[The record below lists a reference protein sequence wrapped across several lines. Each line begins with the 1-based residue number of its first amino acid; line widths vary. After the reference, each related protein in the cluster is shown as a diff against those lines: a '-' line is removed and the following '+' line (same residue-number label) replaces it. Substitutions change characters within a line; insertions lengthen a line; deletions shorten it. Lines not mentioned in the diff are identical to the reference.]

1 MMAKKLTKKTKFLI
15 IAALLVGVSAWF
27 WQHPLHQAELAEK
40 RAGRQPMANPSMDNK
55 ASTPAQAVKAALSVE
70 VTQPA
75 VVQWPMTLVLNG
87 SIYPWQEA
95 LVSAEI
101 SGLRIQQIL
110 ADVGTQVSKGQ
121 PLVMLADETVKADLQ
136 KQLATVDRD
145 KAALAEAK
153 SNADRAREI
162 QNSGALSAQKINE
175 YVIAEQTA
183 KANLALSEAELEN
196 QKIRLRQTKVVAPD
210 DGVISSRSANLGN
223 VVSSGAELF
232 RLVRQG
238 RIEWR
243 GEVNA
248 DQQTALRAGQSVRLT
263 LTGGNSVNGKVRLIS
278 PTVDNNTRNALVY
291 VDIPKDSAKPGM
303 YVQGQ
308 VDIGQQQGLAVPL
321 SAVTYRDGFAYVFEL
336 AAADAQGLHKVAQR
350 KVQTGRT
357 RGEQIELIGNL
368 SRDAKLVLSGGAFLN
383 DGDIVKVVTVNKRG
397 ASV

>member
-1 MMAKKLTKKTKFLI
+1 M
-15 IAALLVGVSAWF
+15 IAAVLVGVSIWF
-27 WQHPLHQAELAEK
+27 WQHERQQAQGIE
-40 RAGRQPMANPSMDNK
+40 K
-55 ASTPAQAVKAALSVE
+55 ASDGQTEMPATEGQAPKSVKSHQAALSVA
-70 VTQPA
+70 VTRP
-75 VVQWPMTLVLNG
+75 VSVQWPMTLVLNG

-110 ADVGTQVSKGQ
+110 ADVGTKVSKGQ
-121 PLVMLADETVKADLQ
+121 LLVMLADETVKADLQ

-162 QNSGALSAQKINE
+162 QSSGALSAQKINE

-196 QKIRLRQTKVVAPD
+196 QRIRLRQTKVVAPD
-210 DGVISSRSANLGN
+210 DGMISSRSANLGN
-223 VVSSGAELF
+223 VVSAGTELF
-232 RLVRQG
+232 RLVRQE

-248 DQQTALRAGQSVRLT
+248 DQQAALQAGQAVQLT
-263 LTGGNSVNGKVRLIS
+263 LVDGHTVQGKVRLIS

-291 VDIPKDSAKPGM
+291 VDIPKASAKPGM

-308 VDIGQQQGLAVPL
+308 VDIGQQQGVAVPL

-336 AAADAQGLHKVAQR
+336 AAGNAAGLHQVIQR

-357 RGEQIELIGNL
+357 RGELIELLVSLNQE
-368 SRDAKLVLSGGAFLN
+368 AQLVLSGGAFLN
-383 DGDIVKVVTVNKRG
+383 DGDMVKVVTQNKG
-397 ASV
+397 GDAS

>member
-1 MMAKKLTKKTKFLI
+1 MAKKLTRKTTFLI
-15 IAALLVGVSAWF
+15 ISALLVGVSVWF

-40 RAGRQPMANPSMDNK
+40 RGNRQPAATPT
-55 ASTPAQAVKAALSVE
+55 ASPATQAPASKAALSVE

-101 SGLRIQQIL
+101 SGLRIQQVL
-110 ADVGTQVSKGQ
+110 SDVGAQVSKGQ
-121 PLVMLADETVKADLQ
+121 ALVMLADETVKADLQ
-136 KQLATVDRD
+136 KQLATVEKD

-162 QNSGALSAQKINE
+162 KDSGALSAQKINE
-175 YVIAEQTA
+175 YLIAEQTA

-196 QKIRLRQTKVVAPD
+196 QRIRLRQTKVVAPD

-223 VVSSGAELF
+223 VVSSGTELF

-248 DQQTALRAGQSVRLT
+248 DQQTALRAGQPVRLT
-263 LTGGNSVNGKVRLIS
+263 LSGGNAVTGKVRLIS

-336 AAADAQGLHKVAQR
+336 TAADAQGLRKVIQR

-357 RGEQIELIGNL
+357 RGEQIELLGNL
-368 SRDAKLVLSGGAFLN
+368 NANAQLVLSGGAFLN
-383 DGDIVKVVTVNKRG
+383 DGDTVQVVALSKRSG
-397 ASV
+397 A

>member
-1 MMAKKLTKKTKFLI
+1 MAKKLTKKTTFLI
-15 IAALLVGVSAWF
+15 ISALLVGVSVWF

-40 RAGRQPMANPSMDNK
+40 RGNRQPAATPT
-55 ASTPAQAVKAALSVE
+55 ASPATQALASKAALSVE

-101 SGLRIQQIL
+101 SGLRIQQVL
-110 ADVGTQVSKGQ
+110 SDVGAQVSKGQ
-121 PLVMLADETVKADLQ
+121 ALVMLADETVKADLQ
-136 KQLATVDRD
+136 KQLATVEKD

-162 QNSGALSAQKINE
+162 KDSGALSAQKINE
-175 YVIAEQTA
+175 YLIAEQTA

-196 QKIRLRQTKVVAPD
+196 QRIRLRQTKVVAPD

-223 VVSSGAELF
+223 VVSSGTELF

-248 DQQTALRAGQSVRLT
+248 DQQTALRAGQPVRLT
-263 LTGGNSVNGKVRLIS
+263 LSGGNAVTGKVRLIS

-336 AAADAQGLHKVAQR
+336 TAADAQGLRKVVQR

-357 RGEQIELIGNL
+357 RGEQIELLGNL
-368 SRDAKLVLSGGAFLN
+368 NANAQLVLSGGAFLN
-383 DGDIVKVVTVNKRG
+383 DGDTVQVVTLSKRNG
-397 ASV
+397 A

>member
-1 MMAKKLTKKTKFLI
+1 MAKKLTKKTTFLI
-15 IAALLVGVSAWF
+15 ISALLVGVSVWF

-40 RAGRQPMANPSMDNK
+40 RGNRQPAAAPT
-55 ASTPAQAVKAALSVE
+55 ASPATQAPASKAALSVE

-101 SGLRIQQIL
+101 SGLRIQQVL
-110 ADVGTQVSKGQ
+110 SDVGAQVSKGQ
-121 PLVMLADETVKADLQ
+121 ALVMLADETVKADLQ
-136 KQLATVDRD
+136 KQLATVEKD

-162 QNSGALSAQKINE
+162 KDSGALSAQKINE
-175 YVIAEQTA
+175 YLIAEQTS

-196 QKIRLRQTKVVAPD
+196 QRIRLRQTKVMAPD

-223 VVSSGAELF
+223 VVSSGTELF

-248 DQQTALRAGQSVRLT
+248 DQQTALRAGQQVRLT
-263 LTGGNSVNGKVRLIS
+263 LSGGNAVTGKVRLIS

-336 AAADAQGLHKVAQR
+336 TAADAQGLRKVVQR

-357 RGEQIELIGNL
+357 RGEQIELLGNL
-368 SRDAKLVLSGGAFLN
+368 NANTQLVLSGGAFLN
-383 DGDIVKVVTVNKRG
+383 DGDTVQVVTLSKRSG
-397 ASV
+397 A

>member
-1 MMAKKLTKKTKFLI
+1 MMAKKLTTKTKFLI

-27 WQHPLHQAELAEK
+27 WQHPLHQDELKGKSAK
-40 RAGRQPMANPSMDNK
+40 NQARQS
-55 ASTPAQAVKAALSVE
+55 AQTFKAALSVE
-70 VTQPA
+70 ATQPA
-75 VVQWPMTLVLNG
+75 IVQWPMTLVLNG

-101 SGLRIQQIL
+101 SGLRIQQIM

-121 PLVMLADETVKADLQ
+121 PLVMLADETVRADLQ

-162 QNSGALSAQKINE
+162 KDSGALSAQKINE

-183 KANLALSEAELEN
+183 RANLALSEAELEN
-196 QKIRLRQTKVVAPD
+196 QKIRLHQTKVVAPD

-248 DQQTALRAGQSVRLT
+248 DQQTALHAGQLVRLT
-263 LTGGNSVNGKVRLIS
+263 LSGGHTVNGKVRLIS

-303 YVQGQ
+303 YVQGE
-308 VDIGQQQGLAVPL
+308 VDIGQQQGVAVPL

-336 AAADAQGLHKVAQR
+336 APADAQGLSKVIQR
-350 KVQTGRT
+350 KVQTGRSH
-357 RGEQIELIGNL
+357 GEQIELLGSLNTQ
-368 SRDAKLVLSGGAFLN
+368 AQFVLSGGAFLN
-383 DGDIVKVVTVNKRG
+383 DGDIVKVVTQTKRG
-397 ASV
+397 A

>member
-1 MMAKKLTKKTKFLI
+1 MAKKLTKKTTFLI
-15 IAALLVGVSAWF
+15 ISALLVGVSVWF

-40 RAGRQPMANPSMDNK
+40 RGNRQPVAAPTGS
-55 ASTPAQAVKAALSVE
+55 PATQAPVSKAALSVE
-70 VTQPA
+70 LTQPA

-101 SGLRIQQIL
+101 SGLRIQQVL
-110 ADVGTQVSKGQ
+110 SDVGAQVSKGQ
-121 PLVMLADETVKADLQ
+121 ALVMLADETVKADLQ
-136 KQLATVDRD
+136 KQLATVEKD

-162 QNSGALSAQKINE
+162 KDSGALSAQKINE
-175 YVIAEQTA
+175 YLIAEQTA

-196 QKIRLRQTKVVAPD
+196 QRIRLRQTKVVAPD

-223 VVSSGAELF
+223 VVSSGTELF

-248 DQQTALRAGQSVRLT
+248 DQQTALRAGQQVRLT
-263 LTGGNSVNGKVRLIS
+263 LSGGNVVTGKVRLIS

-303 YVQGQ
+303 YVQGK

-336 AAADAQGLHKVAQR
+336 TAADAQGLRKVVQR

-357 RGEQIELIGNL
+357 RGEQIELLGNL
-368 SRDAKLVLSGGAFLN
+368 NANAQLVLSGGAFLN
-383 DGDIVKVVTVNKRG
+383 DGDTVQVVTLSKRSG
-397 ASV
+397 A

>member
-1 MMAKKLTKKTKFLI
+1 MMAKKLTTKTKFLI

-27 WQHPLHQAELAEK
+27 WQHPLHQGESKGKSAKNQA
-40 RAGRQPMANPSMDNK
+40 RQS
-55 ASTPAQAVKAALSVE
+55 AQTLKAALSVE
-70 VTQPA
+70 ATQA
-75 VVQWPMTLVLNG
+75 AIVQWPMTLVLNG

-101 SGLRIQQIL
+101 SGLRIQQIM
-110 ADVGTQVSKGQ
+110 ADVGTPVSKGQ

-162 QNSGALSAQKINE
+162 KDSGALSAQKINE

-183 KANLALSEAELEN
+183 RANLALSEAELEN

-248 DQQTALRAGQSVRLT
+248 DQQTALHAGQLVRLT
-263 LTGGNSVNGKVRLIS
+263 LSGGHTVNGKVRLIS

-303 YVQGQ
+303 YVQGE
-308 VDIGQQQGLAVPL
+308 VDIGQQQGVAVPL

-336 AAADAQGLHKVAQR
+336 TPADAQGLSKVIQR
-350 KVQTGRT
+350 KVQTGRSH
-357 RGEQIELIGNL
+357 GEQIELLGSLNTQ
-368 SRDAKLVLSGGAFLN
+368 AQFVLSGGAFLN
-383 DGDIVKVVTVNKRG
+383 DGDIVKVVTQTKRG
-397 ASV
+397 A

>member
-1 MMAKKLTKKTKFLI
+1 MASRLTKKTKFLI
-15 IAALLVGVSAWF
+15 IAAVLVGVSAWF
-27 WQHPLHQAELAEK
+27 WQHPRHQAELAEK
-40 RAGRQPMANPSMDNK
+40 RANRAAVNQ
-55 ASTPAQAVKAALSVE
+55 TETEHAQQSAGKGKAALSVE
-70 VTQPA
+70 VTRP
-75 VVQWPMTLVLNG
+75 VKVQWQTTLMLNG
-87 SIYPWQEA
+87 SVYPWQEA

-101 SGLRIQQIL
+101 AGLRIQQVL
-110 ADVGTQVSKGQ
+110 ADVGAQVSKGQ
-121 PLVMLADETVKADLQ
+121 LLVVLADETVKADLQ
-136 KQLATVDRD
+136 KQLATVEKD

-162 QNSGALSAQKINE
+162 KDSGALSAQKINE
-175 YVIAEQTA
+175 YMIAEQTA
-183 KANLALSEAELEN
+183 RANLALSEAELEN

-223 VVSSGAELF
+223 VVSAGAELF
-232 RLVRQG
+232 RLVRQS

-248 DQQTALRAGQSVRLT
+248 DQQNALHAGQAVNLSLP
-263 LTGGNSVNGKVRLIS
+263 GGKKVAGTVRLIS

-291 VDIPKDSAKPGM
+291 VDIPKGSAKPGM

-336 AAADAQGLHKVAQR
+336 APSGSDGISQVAQR

-357 RGEQIELIGNL
+357 REQLIELLGGVEAGA
-368 SRDAKLVLSGGAFLN
+368 SLVLSGGAFLN
-383 DGDIVKVVTVNKRG
+383 DGDRVKIVTVAKPE
-397 ASV
+397 AAK

>member
-1 MMAKKLTKKTKFLI
+1 MMAKKLTTKTKFLI

-27 WQHPLHQAELAEK
+27 WQHPLHQDQLK
-40 RAGRQPMANPSMDNK
+40 GR
-55 ASTPAQAVKAALSVE
+55 STGNQARQSAQTLKAALSVE
-70 VTQPA
+70 ATQPA
-75 VVQWPMTLVLNG
+75 IVQWPMTLVLNG

-101 SGLRIQQIL
+101 SGLRIQQVM

-162 QNSGALSAQKINE
+162 KDSGALSAQKINE

-183 KANLALSEAELEN
+183 RANLALSEAELEN

-248 DQQTALRAGQSVRLT
+248 DQQTALHAGQLVRLT
-263 LTGGNSVNGKVRLIS
+263 LSGGHTVNGKVRLIS

-308 VDIGQQQGLAVPL
+308 VDIGQQQGVAVPL

-336 AAADAQGLHKVAQR
+336 APADAQGLSKVIQR
-350 KVQTGRT
+350 KVQTGRSH
-357 RGEQIELIGNL
+357 GEQIELLGSLNTQ
-368 SRDAKLVLSGGAFLN
+368 AQFVLSGGAFLN
-383 DGDIVKVVTVNKRG
+383 DGDIVKVVTQTKRG
-397 ASV
+397 A

>member
-1 MMAKKLTKKTKFLI
+1 MMAKKLATKTKFLI

-27 WQHPLHQAELAEK
+27 WQHPLHQDELKGKSAK
-40 RAGRQPMANPSMDNK
+40 NQARQS
-55 ASTPAQAVKAALSVE
+55 AQTLKAALSVE
-70 VTQPA
+70 ATQPA
-75 VVQWPMTLVLNG
+75 IVQWPMTLVLNG

-101 SGLRIQQIL
+101 SGLRIQQIM

-162 QNSGALSAQKINE
+162 KDSGALSAQKINE

-183 KANLALSEAELEN
+183 RANLALSEAELEN

-248 DQQTALRAGQSVRLT
+248 DQQTALHAGQLVRLT
-263 LTGGNSVNGKVRLIS
+263 LSGGHTVNGKVRLIS

-303 YVQGQ
+303 YVQGE
-308 VDIGQQQGLAVPL
+308 VDIGHQQGVAVPL

-336 AAADAQGLHKVAQR
+336 APADAQGLSKVIQR
-350 KVQTGRT
+350 KVQTGRSH
-357 RGEQIELIGNL
+357 GEQIELLGSLNTQ
-368 SRDAKLVLSGGAFLN
+368 AQFVLSGGAFLN
-383 DGDIVKVVTVNKRG
+383 DGDIVKVVTQTKRG
-397 ASV
+397 A

>member
-1 MMAKKLTKKTKFLI
+1 MMAKKLTTKTKFLI

-27 WQHPLHQAELAEK
+27 WQHPLHQDELKGKSAK
-40 RAGRQPMANPSMDNK
+40 NQARQS
-55 ASTPAQAVKAALSVE
+55 AQTLKAALSVE
-70 VTQPA
+70 ATQPA
-75 VVQWPMTLVLNG
+75 IVQWPMTLILNG

-101 SGLRIQQIL
+101 SGLRIQQIM

-162 QNSGALSAQKINE
+162 KDSGALSAQKINE

-183 KANLALSEAELEN
+183 RANLALSEAELEN

-248 DQQTALRAGQSVRLT
+248 DQQTALHPGQLVRLT
-263 LTGGNSVNGKVRLIS
+263 LSGGHTVNGKVRLIS

-291 VDIPKDSAKPGM
+291 VDIPEDSAKPGM
-303 YVQGQ
+303 YVQGE
-308 VDIGQQQGLAVPL
+308 VDIGQQQGVAVPL

-336 AAADAQGLHKVAQR
+336 TPADTQGLSKVIQR
-350 KVQTGRT
+350 KVQTGRSH
-357 RGEQIELIGNL
+357 GEQIELLGSLNTQ
-368 SRDAKLVLSGGAFLN
+368 AQFVLSGGAFLN
-383 DGDIVKVVTVNKRG
+383 DGDIVKVVTQTKRG
-397 ASV
+397 A

>member
-1 MMAKKLTKKTKFLI
+1 MMTTKLTTKAKFLI
-15 IAALLVGVSAWF
+15 IAALLVGVGVWF
-27 WQHPLHQAELAEK
+27 WQHRLHPAEPKGKSADNQA
-40 RAGRQPMANPSMDNK
+40 GQS
-55 ASTPAQAVKAALSVE
+55 AQAVKAVLSVE
-70 VTQPA
+70 VTRPA
-75 VVQWPMTLVLNG
+75 IVQWPMTLVLNG

-95 LVSAEI
+95 LVSSEI

-121 PLVMLADETVKADLQ
+121 LLVMLADETVKADLL

-162 QNSGALSAQKINE
+162 KDSGALSAQKINE
-175 YVIAEQTA
+175 YLIAEQTA
-183 KANLALSEAELEN
+183 RANLALSEAELEN

-210 DGVISSRSANLGN
+210 DGVISSRGANLGN

-263 LTGGNSVNGKVRLIS
+263 LAGGHTVTGKVRLIS

-308 VDIGQQQGLAVPL
+308 VDIGQQQGIAVPL

-336 AAADAQGLHKVAQR
+336 ATADAQGLRKVIQR

-357 RGEQIELIGNL
+357 RGEQIELLGGI
-368 SRDAKLVLSGGAFLN
+368 RAETELVLSGGAFLN
-383 DGDIVKVVTVNKRG
+383 DGDTVKVVTVNKGG
-397 ASV
+397 A

>member
-1 MMAKKLTKKTKFLI
+1 MMAKKLTTKTKFLI

-27 WQHPLHQAELAEK
+27 WQHPLHQDELKGKSAK
-40 RAGRQPMANPSMDNK
+40 NQARQS
-55 ASTPAQAVKAALSVE
+55 AQTLKAALSVE
-70 VTQPA
+70 ATQPA
-75 VVQWPMTLVLNG
+75 IVQWPMTLVLNG

-101 SGLRIQQIL
+101 SGLRIQQIM

-162 QNSGALSAQKINE
+162 KDSGALSAQKINE

-183 KANLALSEAELEN
+183 RANLALSEAELEN

-248 DQQTALRAGQSVRLT
+248 DQQTALHPGQLVRLT
-263 LTGGNSVNGKVRLIS
+263 LSGGHTVNGKVRLIS

-303 YVQGQ
+303 YVQGE
-308 VDIGQQQGLAVPL
+308 VDIGQQQGVAVPL

-336 AAADAQGLHKVAQR
+336 TPADTQGLSKVIQR
-350 KVQTGRT
+350 KVQTGRSH
-357 RGEQIELIGNL
+357 GEQIELLGSLNTQ
-368 SRDAKLVLSGGAFLN
+368 AQFVLSGGAFLN
-383 DGDIVKVVTVNKRG
+383 DGDIVKVVTQTKRG
-397 ASV
+397 A

>member
-1 MMAKKLTKKTKFLI
+1 MAKKLTKKTTFLI
-15 IAALLVGVSAWF
+15 ISALLVGVSVWF

-40 RAGRQPMANPSMDNK
+40 RGNRQPAATPT
-55 ASTPAQAVKAALSVE
+55 ASPATQAPASKAALSVE

-101 SGLRIQQIL
+101 SGLRIQQVL
-110 ADVGTQVSKGQ
+110 SDVGAQVSKGQ
-121 PLVMLADETVKADLQ
+121 ALVMLADETVKADLQ
-136 KQLATVDRD
+136 KQLATVEKD

-162 QNSGALSAQKINE
+162 KDSGALSAQKINE
-175 YVIAEQTA
+175 YLIAEQTA

-196 QKIRLRQTKVVAPD
+196 QRIRLRQTKVVAPD

-223 VVSSGAELF
+223 VVSSGTELF

-248 DQQTALRAGQSVRLT
+248 DQQTALRAGQPVRLT
-263 LTGGNSVNGKVRLIS
+263 LSGGNAVTGKVRLIS

-336 AAADAQGLHKVAQR
+336 TAADAQGLRKVIQR

-357 RGEQIELIGNL
+357 RGEQIELLGNL
-368 SRDAKLVLSGGAFLN
+368 NANAQLVLSGGAFLN
-383 DGDIVKVVTVNKRG
+383 DGDTVQVVTLSKRSG
-397 ASV
+397 A

>member
-1 MMAKKLTKKTKFLI
+1 MMAKKLTKKTTFLI
-15 IAALLVGVSAWF
+15 ISALLVGVSVWF

-40 RAGRQPMANPSMDNK
+40 RGNRQPAATPT
-55 ASTPAQAVKAALSVE
+55 ASPATQAPASKAALSVE

-101 SGLRIQQIL
+101 SGLRIQQVL
-110 ADVGTQVSKGQ
+110 SDVGAQVSKGQ
-121 PLVMLADETVKADLQ
+121 ALVMLADETVKADLQ
-136 KQLATVDRD
+136 KQLATVEKD

-162 QNSGALSAQKINE
+162 KDSGALSAQKINE
-175 YVIAEQTA
+175 YLIAEQTS

-196 QKIRLRQTKVVAPD
+196 QRIRLRQTKVVAPD

-223 VVSSGAELF
+223 VVSSGTELF

-248 DQQTALRAGQSVRLT
+248 DQQTALRAGQQVRLT
-263 LTGGNSVNGKVRLIS
+263 LSGGNAVTGKVRLIS

-336 AAADAQGLHKVAQR
+336 TAADAQGLRKVVQR

-357 RGEQIELIGNL
+357 RGEQIELLGNL
-368 SRDAKLVLSGGAFLN
+368 NANAQLVLSGGAFLN
-383 DGDIVKVVTVNKRG
+383 DGDTVQVVTLSKRSG
-397 ASV
+397 A

>member
-1 MMAKKLTKKTKFLI
+1 MMANKLTTKTKFLI

-27 WQHPLHQAELAEK
+27 WQHPLHQDELKGKSADNP
-40 RAGRQPMANPSMDNK
+40 ARQS
-55 ASTPAQAVKAALSVE
+55 AQAIKAALSVE
-70 VTQPA
+70 AAQPA
-75 VVQWPMTLVLNG
+75 IVQWPMTLVLNG

-162 QNSGALSAQKINE
+162 KDSGALSAQKINE
-175 YVIAEQTA
+175 YLIAEQTA
-183 KANLALSEAELEN
+183 RANLALSEAELEN

-223 VVSSGAELF
+223 VVSAGTELF

-248 DQQTALRAGQSVRLT
+248 DQQTVLRAGQSVRLT
-263 LTGGNSVNGKVRLIS
+263 LSGGNTVNGKVRLIS

-321 SAVTYRDGFAYVFEL
+321 SAVTYRDGFAYVFEVG
-336 AAADAQGLHKVAQR
+336 AADARGMSRITQR
-350 KVQTGRT
+350 KVKTGRT
-357 RGEQIELIGNL
+357 RGEQIEVL
-368 SRDAKLVLSGGAFLN
+368 SGIEAESSVVLSGGAFLN
-383 DGDIVKVVTVNKRG
+383 DGDTVKIVTRKAG
-397 ASV
+397 A

>member
-1 MMAKKLTKKTKFLI
+1 MMAKKLTTKTKFLI

-27 WQHPLHQAELAEK
+27 WQHPLHQDELKGKSAK
-40 RAGRQPMANPSMDNK
+40 NQARQS
-55 ASTPAQAVKAALSVE
+55 AQTLKAALSVE
-70 VTQPA
+70 ATQPA
-75 VVQWPMTLVLNG
+75 IVQWPMTLVLNG

-101 SGLRIQQIL
+101 SGLRIQQIM

-162 QNSGALSAQKINE
+162 KDSGALSAQKINE

-183 KANLALSEAELEN
+183 RANLALSEAELEN

-248 DQQTALRAGQSVRLT
+248 DQQTALHAGQLVRLT
-263 LTGGNSVNGKVRLIS
+263 LSGGHTVNGKVRLIS

-303 YVQGQ
+303 YVQGEI
-308 VDIGQQQGLAVPL
+308 DIGHQQGVAVPL

-336 AAADAQGLHKVAQR
+336 APADAQGLSKVIQR
-350 KVQTGRT
+350 KVQTGRSH
-357 RGEQIELIGNL
+357 GEQIELLGSLNTQ
-368 SRDAKLVLSGGAFLN
+368 AQFVLSGGAFLN
-383 DGDIVKVVTVNKRG
+383 DGDIVKVVTQTKRG
-397 ASV
+397 A

>member
-1 MMAKKLTKKTKFLI
+1 MMAKKLTKKTTFLI
-15 IAALLVGVSAWF
+15 ISALLVGVSVWF

-40 RAGRQPMANPSMDNK
+40 RGNRQTAATPT
-55 ASTPAQAVKAALSVE
+55 ASPATQAPASKAALSVE

-101 SGLRIQQIL
+101 SGLRIQQVL
-110 ADVGTQVSKGQ
+110 SDVGAQVSKGQ
-121 PLVMLADETVKADLQ
+121 ALVMLADETVKADLQ
-136 KQLATVDRD
+136 KQLATVEKD

-162 QNSGALSAQKINE
+162 KDSGALSAQKINE
-175 YVIAEQTA
+175 YLIAEQTA

-196 QKIRLRQTKVVAPD
+196 QRIRLRQTKVVAPD

-223 VVSSGAELF
+223 VVSSGTELF

-263 LTGGNSVNGKVRLIS
+263 LSGGNAVTGKVRLIS

-308 VDIGQQQGLAVPL
+308 VDIGQQHGLAVPL

-336 AAADAQGLHKVAQR
+336 TAADAQGLHKVIQR

-357 RGEQIELIGNL
+357 RGEQIELLGSLN
-368 SRDAKLVLSGGAFLN
+368 ANAQLVLSGGAFLN
-383 DGDIVKVVTVNKRG
+383 DGDTVQVVTLSKRSG
-397 ASV
+397 A

>member
-1 MMAKKLTKKTKFLI
+1 MANKLTKKTTFLI

-40 RAGRQPMANPSMDNK
+40 RAGRPGANPAVNTQ
-55 ASTPAQAVKAALSVE
+55 ANGATPAAKAALSVE
-70 VTQPA
+70 VTHPA
-75 VVQWPMTLVLNG
+75 IVQWPMTLVLNG

-110 ADVGTQVSKGQ
+110 ADVGSPVSKGQ

-162 QNSGALSAQKINE
+162 KDSGALSAQKINE
-175 YVIAEQTA
+175 YLIAEQTA
-183 KANLALSEAELEN
+183 RANLALSEAELEN
-196 QKIRLRQTKVVAPD
+196 QRIRLRQTKVVAPD
-210 DGVISSRSANLGN
+210 DGVISSRAANLGN
-223 VVSSGAELF
+223 VVSAGTELF

-263 LTGGNSVNGKVRLIS
+263 LSGGHTVTGKVRLIS

-291 VDIPKDSAKPGM
+291 VDIPKESAKPGM

-308 VDIGQQQGLAVPL
+308 VDIGQQQGIAVPL
-321 SAVTYRDGFAYVFEL
+321 SAMTYRDGFAYVFEL
-336 AAADAQGLHKVAQR
+336 AAADARGLRKVIQR

-357 RGEQIELIGNL
+357 RGEQIELLGGL
-368 SRDAKLVLSGGAFLN
+368 RADTALVLSGGAFLN
-383 DGDIVKVVTVNKRG
+383 DGDTVKVVTVSKGG
-397 ASV
+397 A

>member
-1 MMAKKLTKKTKFLI
+1 MASRLTKKTKFLI
-15 IAALLVGVSAWF
+15 IAAVLVGVSAWF
-27 WQHPLHQAELAEK
+27 WQHPRHQAELAEK
-40 RAGRQPMANPSMDNK
+40 RANRA
-55 ASTPAQAVKAALSVE
+55 AVNQTETEHAPQSAGKGKAALSVE
-70 VTQPA
+70 VTRP
-75 VVQWPMTLVLNG
+75 VKVQWQATLMLNG
-87 SIYPWQEA
+87 SVYPWQEA

-101 SGLRIQQIL
+101 AGLRIQQVL
-110 ADVGTQVSKGQ
+110 ADVGAQVSKGQ
-121 PLVMLADETVKADLQ
+121 LLVVLADETVKADLQ
-136 KQLATVDRD
+136 KQLATVEKD

-162 QNSGALSAQKINE
+162 KDSGALSAQKINE
-175 YVIAEQTA
+175 YMIAEQTA
-183 KANLALSEAELEN
+183 RANLALSEAELES

-223 VVSSGAELF
+223 VVSAGAELF
-232 RLVRQG
+232 RLVRQS

-248 DQQTALRAGQSVRLT
+248 DQQNALHAGQAVNLSLP
-263 LTGGNSVNGKVRLIS
+263 GGKKVAGTVRLIS

-291 VDIPKDSAKPGM
+291 VDIPKGSAKPGM

-336 AAADAQGLHKVAQR
+336 APSGADGISQVVQR

-357 RGEQIELIGNL
+357 REQLIELLGGVEAGA
-368 SRDAKLVLSGGAFLN
+368 SLVLSGGAFLN
-383 DGDIVKVVTVNKRG
+383 DGDRVKIVTVTKSE
-397 ASV
+397 AAK

>member
-40 RAGRQPMANPSMDNK
+40 RAGRQTAKPAAGDKANGPS
-55 ASTPAQAVKAALSVE
+55 QAVKAALSIE
-70 VTQPA
+70 ITRPA
-75 VVQWPMTLVLNG
+75 IVQWPMTLVLNG

-162 QNSGALSAQKINE
+162 KDSGALSAQKINE
-175 YVIAEQTA
+175 YLISEQTA
-183 KANLALSEAELEN
+183 RANLALSEAELEN

-223 VVSSGAELF
+223 VVSSGTELF

-263 LTGGNSVNGKVRLIS
+263 LSGGHTVNGKVRLIS

-308 VDIGQQQGLAVPL
+308 VDIGQQQGIAVPL

-336 AAADAQGLHKVAQR
+336 MTADAQGLRKVIQR

-357 RGEQIELIGNL
+357 RGEHIELLGGI
-368 SRDAKLVLSGGAFLN
+368 RAETALVLSGGAFLN
-383 DGDIVKVVTVNKRG
+383 DGDTVKVVTANKGG
-397 ASV
+397 A

>member
-1 MMAKKLTKKTKFLI
+1 MMANKLTTKTKFLI

-27 WQHPLHQAELAEK
+27 WQHPLHQDQLK
-40 RAGRQPMANPSMDNK
+40 GR
-55 ASTPAQAVKAALSVE
+55 STGNQARQSAQTLKAALSVE
-70 VTQPA
+70 ATQPA
-75 VVQWPMTLVLNG
+75 IVQWPMTLVLNG

-101 SGLRIQQIL
+101 SGLRIQQIM

-162 QNSGALSAQKINE
+162 KDSGALSAQKINE

-183 KANLALSEAELEN
+183 RANLALSEAELEN

-248 DQQTALRAGQSVRLT
+248 DQQTALHAGQLVRLT
-263 LTGGNSVNGKVRLIS
+263 LSGGHTVNGKVRLIS

-303 YVQGQ
+303 YVQGE
-308 VDIGQQQGLAVPL
+308 VDIGQQQGVAVPL

-336 AAADAQGLHKVAQR
+336 APADAQGLSKVIQR
-350 KVQTGRT
+350 KVQTGRSH
-357 RGEQIELIGNL
+357 GEQIELLGSLNTQ
-368 SRDAKLVLSGGAFLN
+368 AQFVLSGGAFLN
-383 DGDIVKVVTVNKRG
+383 DGDIVKVVTQTKRG
-397 ASV
+397 A

>member
-1 MMAKKLTKKTKFLI
+1 MAKKLTKKTTFLI
-15 IAALLVGVSAWF
+15 ISALLVGVSVWF

-40 RAGRQPMANPSMDNK
+40 RGNRQPAAAPT
-55 ASTPAQAVKAALSVE
+55 ASPATQAPASKAALSVE

-101 SGLRIQQIL
+101 SGLRIQQVL
-110 ADVGTQVSKGQ
+110 SDVGAQVSKGQ
-121 PLVMLADETVKADLQ
+121 ALVMLADETVKADLQ
-136 KQLATVDRD
+136 KQLATVEKD

-162 QNSGALSAQKINE
+162 KDSGALSAQKINE
-175 YVIAEQTA
+175 YLIAEQTA

-196 QKIRLRQTKVVAPD
+196 QRIRLRQTKVVAPD

-223 VVSSGAELF
+223 VVSSGTELF

-248 DQQTALRAGQSVRLT
+248 DQQTALRAGQQVRLT
-263 LTGGNSVNGKVRLIS
+263 LSGGNAVTGKVRLIS

-336 AAADAQGLHKVAQR
+336 TAADAQGLRKVIQR

-357 RGEQIELIGNL
+357 RGEQIELLGNL
-368 SRDAKLVLSGGAFLN
+368 NANAQLVLSGGAFLN
-383 DGDIVKVVTVNKRG
+383 DGDTVQVVTLSKRSG
-397 ASV
+397 A

>member
-1 MMAKKLTKKTKFLI
+1 MAKKLTKKTTFLI
-15 IAALLVGVSAWF
+15 ISALLVGVSVWF

-40 RAGRQPMANPSMDNK
+40 RGNRQPAATPT
-55 ASTPAQAVKAALSVE
+55 ASPATQAPASKAALSVE

-101 SGLRIQQIL
+101 SGLRIQQVL
-110 ADVGTQVSKGQ
+110 SDVGAQVSKGQ
-121 PLVMLADETVKADLQ
+121 ALVMLADETVKADLQ
-136 KQLATVDRD
+136 KQLATVEKD

-162 QNSGALSAQKINE
+162 KDSGALSAQKINE
-175 YVIAEQTA
+175 YLIAEQTS

-196 QKIRLRQTKVVAPD
+196 QRIRLRQTKVVAPD

-223 VVSSGAELF
+223 VVSSGTELF

-248 DQQTALRAGQSVRLT
+248 DQQTALRAGQQVRLT
-263 LTGGNSVNGKVRLIS
+263 LSGGNAVTGKVRLIS

-336 AAADAQGLHKVAQR
+336 TAADAQGLRKVVQR

-357 RGEQIELIGNL
+357 RGEQIELLGNL
-368 SRDAKLVLSGGAFLN
+368 NANAQLVLSGGAFLN
-383 DGDIVKVVTVNKRG
+383 DGDTVQVVTLSKRSG
-397 ASV
+397 A

>member
-1 MMAKKLTKKTKFLI
+1 MASRLTKKIKFLI
-15 IAALLVGVSAWF
+15 IAAVLVGVSAWF
-27 WQHPLHQAELAEK
+27 WQHPRHQAELAEK
-40 RAGRQPMANPSMDNK
+40 RANRAAVNQ
-55 ASTPAQAVKAALSVE
+55 TETEHAQQSAGKGKAALSVE
-70 VTQPA
+70 VTRP
-75 VVQWPMTLVLNG
+75 VKVQWQTTLMLNG
-87 SIYPWQEA
+87 SVYPWQEA

-101 SGLRIQQIL
+101 AGLRIQQVL
-110 ADVGTQVSKGQ
+110 ADVGAQVSKGQ
-121 PLVMLADETVKADLQ
+121 LLVVLADETVKADLQ
-136 KQLATVDRD
+136 KQLATVEKD

-162 QNSGALSAQKINE
+162 KDSGALSAQKINE
-175 YVIAEQTA
+175 YMIAEQTA
-183 KANLALSEAELEN
+183 RANLALSEAELEN

-223 VVSSGAELF
+223 VVSAGAELF
-232 RLVRQG
+232 RLVRQS

-248 DQQTALRAGQSVRLT
+248 DQQNALHAGQAVNLSLP
-263 LTGGNSVNGKVRLIS
+263 GGKKVAGTVRLIS

-291 VDIPKDSAKPGM
+291 VDIPKGSAKPGM

-336 AAADAQGLHKVAQR
+336 APSGADGISQVAQR

-357 RGEQIELIGNL
+357 REQQIELLGGVEAGA
-368 SRDAKLVLSGGAFLN
+368 SLVLSGGAFLN
-383 DGDIVKVVTVNKRG
+383 DGDRVKIVTVTKPE
-397 ASV
+397 AAK

>member
-1 MMAKKLTKKTKFLI
+1 MMAKKLTTKTKFLI

-27 WQHPLHQAELAEK
+27 WQHPLHQDELKGKSAK
-40 RAGRQPMANPSMDNK
+40 NQARQS
-55 ASTPAQAVKAALSVE
+55 AQTLKAALSVE
-70 VTQPA
+70 ATQPA
-75 VVQWPMTLVLNG
+75 IVQWPMTLVLNG

-101 SGLRIQQIL
+101 SGLRIQQIM

-121 PLVMLADETVKADLQ
+121 PLVMLADETVRADLQ

-162 QNSGALSAQKINE
+162 KDSGALSAQKINE

-183 KANLALSEAELEN
+183 RANLALSEAELEN

-248 DQQTALRAGQSVRLT
+248 DQQTALHPSQLVRLT
-263 LTGGNSVNGKVRLIS
+263 LSGGHTVNGKVRLIS

-303 YVQGQ
+303 YVQGE
-308 VDIGQQQGLAVPL
+308 VDIGQQQGVAVPL

-336 AAADAQGLHKVAQR
+336 TPADAQGLSKVIQR
-350 KVQTGRT
+350 KVQTGRSH
-357 RGEQIELIGNL
+357 GEQIELLGSLNTQ
-368 SRDAKLVLSGGAFLN
+368 AQFVLSGGAFLN
-383 DGDIVKVVTVNKRG
+383 DGDIVKVVTQTKRG
-397 ASV
+397 A

>member
-1 MMAKKLTKKTKFLI
+1 MMAKKLTTKTKFLI
-15 IAALLVGVSAWF
+15 IAALLVGLSAWF
-27 WQHPLHQAELAEK
+27 WQHPLHQDELKGKSAK
-40 RAGRQPMANPSMDNK
+40 NQARQS
-55 ASTPAQAVKAALSVE
+55 AQILKAALSVDA
-70 VTQPA
+70 TQPA
-75 VVQWPMTLVLNG
+75 IVQWPMTLVLNG

-101 SGLRIQQIL
+101 SGLRIQQIM

-121 PLVMLADETVKADLQ
+121 PLVMLADETVRADLQ

-162 QNSGALSAQKINE
+162 KDSGALSAQKINE

-183 KANLALSEAELEN
+183 RANLALSEAELEN

-248 DQQTALRAGQSVRLT
+248 DQQTALHAGQLVRLT
-263 LTGGNSVNGKVRLIS
+263 LSGGHTVNGKVRLIS

-303 YVQGQ
+303 YVQGE
-308 VDIGQQQGLAVPL
+308 VDIGQQQGVAVPL

-336 AAADAQGLHKVAQR
+336 TPADAQGLSKVIQR
-350 KVQTGRT
+350 KVQTGRSH
-357 RGEQIELIGNL
+357 GEQIELLGSLNTQ
-368 SRDAKLVLSGGAFLN
+368 AQFVLSGGAFLN
-383 DGDIVKVVTVNKRG
+383 DGDIVKVVTQTKRG
-397 ASV
+397 A